1 MKKPV
6 RSQQRAGVAGRATV
20 CSLLADLFA
29 ARYGAQRDGAVVR
42 IRSRGDEEPTAAFL
56 KVANVRAVGDHD
68 GNHGR
73 SAYLLDVF

>member
-6 RSQQRAGVAGRATV
+6 RSQQRAGVVGRATV
-20 CSLLADLFA
+20 SLLADLFA
-29 ARYGAQRDGAVVR
+29 ARYGAERDGVVIR
-42 IRSRGDEEPTAAFL
+42 IRSRGDEEPTAAFF

-73 SAYLLDVF
+73 RVHLFDVF